1 MWHHDW
7 WWPQRK
13 EEKIKKNLDIMECR
27 RPHVPVHPVHT
38 VFYIYTPAFKWS
50 FLDQFEE
57 PQMLVK
63 CQRVELE
70 KRQVDPCKEAQKK
83 NWVESKCLERKPL
96 PTKRRLSGNV
106 HSCINWMYSL
116 ASRSHYIHALIH
128 LSICSLILFILH
140 HTLYLGYFNLTLSVL
155 VACWHTTKFKEIE

>member
-1 MWHHDW
+1 MCLSI
-7 WWPQRK
+7 QCTQYS
-13 EEKIKKNLDIMECR
+13 IS
-27 RPHVPVHPVHT
+27 
-38 VFYIYTPAFKWS
+38 TPAFKRS

-106 HSCINWMYSL
+106 HSCINWMYIL

-128 LSICSLILFILH
+128 LSICSLNFIYSPSHTILGL
-140 HTLYLGYFNLTLSVL
+140 LQPYFECLSCMLTHDKVQGNWIVHSWE
-155 VACWHTTKFKEIE
+155 AS